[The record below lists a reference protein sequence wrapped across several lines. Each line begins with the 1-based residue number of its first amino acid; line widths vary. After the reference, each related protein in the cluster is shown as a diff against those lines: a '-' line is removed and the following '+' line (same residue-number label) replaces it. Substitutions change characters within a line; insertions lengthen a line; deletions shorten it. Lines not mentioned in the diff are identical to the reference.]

1 MNAKELK
8 QDRLLLKL
16 SQSRLARLAGLPRFK
31 IAFYELGDRDLS
43 EQDQAIIRRAMEEEA
58 TRLQRALAP
67 FSRRPCPL
75 ETTLLTSRCS
85 HGAIGDTCSVPDCDH
100 VQLIEATRIIDS
112 YREALATLQVW
123 ADEGC
128 TRQQL
133 KTLLDKIDDQ
143 HDPYHLPPG
152 D

>member
-1 MNAKELK
+1 MMLTS
-8 QDRLLLKL
+8 D
-16 SQSRLARLAGLPRFK
+16 
-31 IAFYELGDRDLS
+31 
-43 EQDQAIIRRAMEEEA
+43 
-58 TRLQRALAP
+58 
-67 FSRRPCPL
+67 L

-100 VQLIEATRIIDS
+100 VQLIEATRIVDS

-128 TRQQL
+128 TIQPPGHGPRRRLRRWRISWRQQL